1 MLSLLSA
8 LLLINVLLLTPRW
21 LLGGHHL
28 SLWIAL
34 EGCLIV
40 GLCALLPSSRWHTGV
55 ARTSAI
61 VVVLLSAVGFWDAVI
76 QLSQARPLNLYLD
89 LVLLR
94 SVHHLLTGIIGVTAA
109 TGIMVFNSK

>member
-8 LLLINVLLLTPRW
+8 LLLFNVLLLAPRW

-34 EGCLIV
+34 EAWLIV
-40 GLCALLPSSRWHTGV
+40 GLCALLPSSRWQTGV
-55 ARTSAI
+55 ARTSAV
-61 VVVLLSAVGFWDAVI
+61 VVVLLGALGFWDTLI
-76 QLSQARPLNLYLD
+76 PLSQARPLNLYLD
-89 LVLLR
+89 LVLLQ

-109 TGIMVFNSK
+109 TGIMVG